1 MRDLCERSE
10 DEKLLTIPL
19 KLYSLKP
26 FVIIEPKYSSDFR
39 MLIFVQI
46 SYSFCR
52 VHTYL
57 SGELF

>member
-1 MRDLCERSE
+1 MRDICARSE
-10 DEKLLTIPL
+10 DEKTLTILL
-19 KLYSLKP
+19 KLYSLKS
-26 FVIIEPKYSSDFR
+26 FVTIEPKYSSDFSI
-39 MLIFVQI
+39 LIFVQI